1 MSAGNSAA
9 RSSQQDDAVFAE
21 QRRAALGYVM
31 DAFAEGK
38 IDGLD
43 GDCLAHAA
51 LFSAFKELVETYGEE
66 AVADFASRLPD
77 RIRGGE
83 YSVVTRKN

>member
-1 MSAGNSAA
+1 MSAEANNAS
-9 RSSQQDDAVFAE
+9 RQDDVYFAD
-21 QRRAALGYVM
+21 QRRAALGYVL

-66 AVADFASRLPD
+66 AVADFAARLPE
-77 RIRGGE
+77 RVRAGE
-83 YSVVTRKN
+83 FSVTLRKN